1 MTVSLEGYDV
11 SRTGAAVIADLGGS
25 SKYSSEQPGDVRL
38 GSGFY
43 VNSDWT

>member
-1 MTVSLEGYDV
+1 MTVSFEGFDV
-11 SRTGAAVIADLGGS
+11 SLTGAAVIADLGGS
-25 SKYSSEQPGDVRL
+25 SKYSGEQPGDVRF